1 MARVWGSAA
10 SQTERSTMGLYERIL
25 KERAEEERRRGRPLG
40 PYRGIDSLVFD
51 RLVARASSKPP
62 GYQGE
67 TLKLYQFVHC
77 GAGGMAGGMWYG
89 SLRARYP
96 EEYRLLKAEREGYEQ
111 REIFEP
117 I

>member
-1 MARVWGSAA
+1 MYLKGEAA
-10 SQTERSTMGLYERIL
+10 SSCQRGEGSMGLYERL
-25 KERAEEERRRGRPLG
+25 LEERKEEERRRGRPLG
-40 PYRGIDSLVFD
+40 PYRGIDSPVFD

-67 TLKLYQFVHC
+67 ILKLYQFVHR

-111 REIFEP
+111 KELFG
-117 I
+117 